1 MTGLFTIKNRGGLG
15 EEANS
20 EIAGGVAVVMTINE
34 GFEGVIGS
42 SFPCLV
48 ELDELGE
55 GIDAESMGEVVEIAV
70 TEDTKS
76 DMFAALEDGVD
87 GHGGGAIAASRDDEV
102 AVLKEPGKGSGI
114 FINASLL
121 DLVFADEVAFKLAGG
136 VENITLNMSVMRGM
150 GAINDNDSLHSLI
163 KIRNKPLEGEIHD
176 GVGDEAND
184 DFKDATAGI
193 GGLSFVGARSGIFDA
208 TDN

>member
-1 MTGLFTIKNRGGLG
+1 MASFLIIKDCGGFG
-15 EEANS
+15 KKTDS
-20 EIAGGVAVVMTINE
+20 KITGGVAVVVAVNK
-34 GFEGVIGS
+34 GFKGVIGS
-42 SFPCLV
+42 GFPCLV

-70 TEDTKS
+70 TEDAES

-87 GHGGGAIAASRDDEV
+87 GHSGGAIAASRDDEV

-136 VENITLNMSVMRGM
+136 VKNIALNMSVMRGV

-163 KIRNKPLEGEIHD
+163 KIRNKPLEGEIHNS
-176 GVGDEAND
+176 VGDETND
-184 DFKDATAGI
+184 DFKDAATSI